1 MEELVLPSLPV
12 LTAVA
17 NAQIDVPSGSD
28 ALRGLLVLHKSRHKP
43 EGPLA
48 TRAAVIRSIRR
59 ETPSCFPAIRNHE
72 RVCQEVAAAA
82 LLGHE
87 LIGSTPRV
95 VRPAARRALAAL
107 EVQRSARQVT
117 VHSIATGASEVP
129 RLVRPLV
136 LLQCIGVAKLFPHS
150 SHRTGLRPATHTSH
164 RLRPSPLRHCDEENS
179 LRPQT
184 WLHWPHRRGIRL
196 APAVRATLQSCS
208 RSIRDDRGCSTW
220 WSRGRNIMNIT
231 TRL

>member
-17 NAQIDVPSGSD
+17 DAQIDVPAGSD
-28 ALRGLLVLHKSRHKP
+28 ALRGLLMLHQSRNKP

-48 TRAAVIRSIRR
+48 TRAAVIRSVCR
-59 ETPSCFPAIRNHE
+59 EPPSCFTAIRNHE
-72 RVCQEVAAAA
+72 RICQEVAAAA

-87 LIGSTPRV
+87 LVGSTPRV

-136 LLQCIGVAKLFPHS
+136 LLQCIGVAKALS
-150 SHRTGLRPATHTSH
+150 ALIASHRIETSH
-164 RLRPSPLRHCDEENS
+164 AL
-179 LRPQT
+179 
-184 WLHWPHRRGIRL
+184 L
-196 APAVRATLQSCS
+196 APAQALALAPLRRRKLGPSTDLAALAAPPGHTARHGRRAAGAGQRNPQSYRQVNS
-208 RSIRDDRGCSTW
+208 REI
-220 WSRGRNIMNIT
+220 
-231 TRL
+231 L

>member
-28 ALRGLLVLHKSRHKP
+28 ALRGLLMLHQSRNKP

-87 LIGSTPRV
+87 LVGSTPRV

-136 LLQCIGVAKLFPHS
+136 LLQCIGVAKALS
-150 SHRTGLRPATHTSH
+150 ALIASHRIETSH
-164 RLRPSPLRHCDEENS
+164 AH
-179 LRPQT
+179 
-184 WLHWPHRRGIRL
+184 L
-196 APAVRATLQSCS
+196 APAQALALAPLRRRKLAP
-208 RSIRDDRGCSTW
+208 STDLAALAAPPGHTA
-220 WSRGRNIMNIT
+220 RPGRPGNPPE
-231 TRL
+231 L